1 MEVYAPSF
9 GEVFSL
15 PFPTAQRTRT
25 WIVCATLIGGLPL
38 VWWQQTHHFI
48 AASEIRKEQT

>member
-15 PFPTAQRTRT
+15 PFPIAQRTKT

-38 VWWQQTHHFI
+38 VWWQQRTIFEV
-48 AASEIRKEQT
+48 AAPEIRKE